1 MNKETRIQK
10 IQEII
15 AREKPFGNMEIP
27 WEDVLVRKDVF
38 KIPLELLV
46 YNKYNGRILS
56 ITQSLERQN
65 HIIDVESIE
74 GKAEIEEL
82 LWGSNKQ
89 RN

>member
-15 AREKPFGNMEIP
+15 SREKPFGNMEIP

-46 YNKYNGRILS
+46 YNK
-56 ITQSLERQN
+56 
-65 HIIDVESIE
+65 
-74 GKAEIEEL
+74 
-82 LWGSNKQ
+82 
-89 RN
+89 